1 MESIKDSIF
10 KFLRLDNLIENLSG
24 YFESSVE
31 LMKIEVREEVA
42 KVISHGL
49 MMAVLILLG
58 LLFLVFFSIG
68 LSNYLNTYFDDFF
81 AGFWIVSGFY
91 GVLGLI
97 LFSFRKKIYQFFEQ
111 YLIEQAKRKEK

>member
-24 YFESSVE
+24 YFEARVE

-68 LSNYLNTYFDDFF
+68 LAHFLNRSFADAF
-81 AGFWIVSGFY
+81 AGYWIVSGMY
-91 GVLGLI
+91 GVAFLVLI
-97 LFSFRKKIYQFFEQ
+97 VFRKGIDRNFEKHFMEM
-111 YLIEQAKRKEK
+111 IKRKNK